1 MNVVFAHD
9 HIFYKYSNIYYSN
22 GGLSYDVLARY
33 LEVFDEIKAISRQKE
48 INEEDDRLT
57 IASGNNIQ
65 FVNVPNF
72 KSIRTLSQI
81 FIAQQIVK
89 KTVKDS
95 DYIIARLPSSI
106 GKLAIKYAKEFN
118 KPYLVEVVGC
128 AWDANVNYGSLSG
141 KIIAP
146 FEYYTNKSYI
156 KNSEFTIYITKD
168 FLQQRYP
175 TTGKTEVCPNVNIES
190 VKPIILSQRLKKIKE
205 KNNEIKFG
213 LIGSLDVDY
222 KGHDTVIKA
231 LGLIKK
237 ELPKFKVEF
246 LGKGNQKRW
255 IGLIEANGLLENVD
269 FIGTLPSGNK
279 VYEWMDGIDII
290 LQPSYAEAQG
300 RSIIEAMSRGCPII
314 SSRVGGIVELID
326 SSWLIKAG
334 DYKDL
339 SRKIKLMITE
349 PQNQIYQSER
359 NFNEA
364 VQYYKKNID
373 RRRKKF
379 LELFQEEVKR
389 MDGNG

>member
-1 MNVVFAHD
+1 MNTVFAHD
-9 HIFYKYSNIYYSN
+9 HIFYKYLSKYYSN
-22 GGLSYDVLARY
+22 GGLSFDVLARY
-33 LEVFDEIKAISRQKE
+33 LEVFEEVKVISRQKE
-48 INEEDDRLT
+48 INRGVDRLT
-57 IASGNNIQ
+57 IASGKNIQ
-65 FVNVPNF
+65 FINVPNF
-72 KSIRTLSQI
+72 KSIRTFSNI
-81 FIAQQIVK
+81 FTARHIVK
-89 KTVKDS
+89 KVVEDS
-95 DYIIARLPSSI
+95 DCVIARLPSSI
-106 GKLAIKYAKEFN
+106 GKLAVKYAKKFN

-146 FEYYTNKSYI
+146 FEYFTNKSYI
-156 KNSEFTIYITKD
+156 KNSNFTIYITEN

-175 TTGKTEVCPNVNIES
+175 TNGRTEVCPNVNIEP
-190 VKPIILSQRLKKIKE
+190 VNPIILSKRLKKIEE

-222 KGHDTVIKA
+222 KGHDTVINA
-231 LGLIKK
+231 LGFLKK

-255 IGLIEANGLLENVD
+255 KALIEKNDLIENVD

-314 SSRVGGIVELID
+314 SSSVGGIVELID
-326 SSWLIKAG
+326 RSWLINAG
-334 DYKDL
+334 DYIDL
-339 SRKIKLMITE
+339 SRKIKSMISE
-349 PQNQIYQSER
+349 PQNQIYQSKR

-364 VQYYKKNID
+364 AKYYKSNID
-373 RRRKKF
+373 ERRKAF
-379 LELFQEEVKR
+379 LELFQDEVKR
-389 MDGNG
+389 LDGSR